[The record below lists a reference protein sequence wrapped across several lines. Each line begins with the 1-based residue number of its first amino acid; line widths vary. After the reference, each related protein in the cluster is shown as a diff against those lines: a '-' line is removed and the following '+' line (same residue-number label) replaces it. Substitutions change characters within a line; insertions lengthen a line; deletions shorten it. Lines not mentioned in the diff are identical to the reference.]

1 MYLPPT
7 PNDNNLDAV
16 TNGYGIILNQSSRCW
31 NTTEAGL
38 VSFLADFYC
47 EVLASDITGS
57 QLG

>member
-1 MYLPPT
+1 VLHRVPID
-7 PNDNNLDAV
+7 NDLGAA
-16 TNGYGIILNQSSRCW
+16 TNGYGVILNQSSRCS
-31 NTTEAGL
+31 NTNEAGL